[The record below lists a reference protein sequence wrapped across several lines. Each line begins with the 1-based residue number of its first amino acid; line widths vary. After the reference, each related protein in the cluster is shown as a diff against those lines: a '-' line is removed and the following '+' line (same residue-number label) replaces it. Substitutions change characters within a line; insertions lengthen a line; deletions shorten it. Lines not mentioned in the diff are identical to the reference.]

1 MKKNTILLI
10 LSFLLVSPL
19 LSAQTNKNEDLEVTG
34 IVQNSA
40 DDKLLSRVHIIN
52 LNSVK
57 GVVSNQKGEFKIN
70 AKVNDTLYFTYLGFE
85 PQKEVVTNDW
95 VKYGNVNVAMTEI
108 GIALQEVVVS
118 GNNLTGFIEIDI
130 KNIPIYTNTNR
141 YAISGLNAGYEGT
154 KSPSGIS
161 RAVKA
166 IINPITSVYNV
177 FARKPN
183 ELKKLRKVKED
194 DEIRNLLQDKFD
206 RETLATLL
214 QLNQVDIDEIL
225 RQCNYSKQFVKTA
238 NDLQILDAISECYD
252 EYKVLNR

>member
-1 MKKNTILLI
+1 MKKNGLL
-10 LSFLLVSPL
+10 FLFTYFIFQVLF
-19 LSAQTNKNEDLEVTG
+19 AQDSKQITG

-40 DDKLLSRVHIIN
+40 DDKTLSNVHVIN
-52 LNSVK
+52 LSSVK
-57 GVVSNQKGEFKIN
+57 GVITNNNGEFKIN

-95 VKYGNVNVAMTEI
+95 VKYGNVNVALTEI
-108 GIALQEVVVS
+108 GIALQEVIVA
-118 GNNLTGFIEIDI
+118 GNNLTGYLEIDV

-141 YAISGLNAGYEGT
+141 YAISNSNSGYEGT
-154 KSPSGIS
+154 SNQNTGVG

-166 IINPITSVYNV
+166 IMNPITSVYNI

-206 RETLATLL
+206 RETITTLL
-214 QLNQVDIDEIL
+214 QINKVDIDDIL
-225 RQCNYSKQFVKTA
+225 RQCNYSKQFIKTA
-238 NDLQILDAISECYD
+238 NDLQILDAIGECYE
-252 EYKVLNR
+252 EYKILNR